1 MFAPRAYRLIESSF
15 VVLFLVESARAVYGV
30 LLAMTQAAITAR
42 QVSLLTVNG
51 HLILIA
57 ALAVPWFAPRARGQL
72 PRTLLISALMAT
84 VARVLVS
91 VDIPFLR
98 LAAGCAVIGFA
109 AVYMASLLRANWR
122 TWVSGMVVG
131 LVWDQLLRSQ
141 DTYDISLKGLLRIS
155 IGDATFAVPW
165 LVLQI
170 VIAVVAIIVCLQA
183 RRSARNQLYEPAFLD
198 VWGGLALGGFL
209 TIEMLVLGTPSVIAR
224 WTGTTFGGVAPWI
237 LLATALP
244 LIPSVRASMSQ
255 FLKLFD
261 ERLRGWVILL
271 LVAVLTTAGNRLG
284 SSFGA
289 AALVIAQFL
298 VVLLLWWIPGS
309 YDAQQVEQ
317 VGPSVSLAMIVF
329 AAGVYGYGLTML
341 DTGSPAFL
349 RGQGLTILLIAAI
362 LTAFPRL
369 WWRER
374 DPWQLQTAMP
384 TVLPVALCAVVVVG
398 SVISSSADV
407 DVTPQTPMNTLRIAT
422 YNVTSGYDGDGT
434 FQLELIARTI
444 EASQAD
450 VIVLQEVD
458 TGRPIDFEI
467 DQVEFLARRLRM
479 YQTYQSGDNKL
490 QGVAILSRWPI
501 TSTNSLILADRRNP
515 AGAVRAVIQDRLTQ
529 RQVAVVGTQ
538 VTGTDDQTRLRQV
551 VTLVNLIGDVSPTV
565 VAADLEKPPEDVAY
579 QQLLSAGFVDPDVS
593 LGIERGFTFP
603 ALDPTIRRDYLL
615 VRGLVPLASRQVDR
629 SGSNHRLVVIEA
641 GWP

>member
-30 LLAMTQAAITAR
+30 LLSMTAAAITAR

-57 ALAVPWFAPRARGQL
+57 ALAVPWFAPRVRAQL

-91 VDIPFLR
+91 VDLAFLR

-131 LVWDQLLRSQ
+131 MVIDQLFRSQ

-165 LVLQI
+165 LILQI
-170 VIAVVAIIVCLQA
+170 VIALVAIVVCLQA
-183 RRSARNQLYEPAFLD
+183 RRTARNQLYEPAFLD

-209 TIEMLVLGTPSVIAR
+209 TVETLVLGAPAVISR
-224 WTGTTFGGVAPWI
+224 WTGTSFGGVAPWI
-237 LLATALP
+237 LLATSVP
-244 LIPSVRASMSQ
+244 LIPAVRGSMSQ

-271 LVAVLTTAGNRLG
+271 LVTVLIVAGNRLG
-284 SSFGA
+284 TAFGA
-289 AALVIAQFL
+289 AALVVAQFL

-309 YDAQQVEQ
+309 YDTQQVEQ
-317 VGPSVSLAMIVF
+317 VGPSMSLGMIIF
-329 AAGVYGYGLTML
+329 AVGVYSYGLTTFESSTL
-341 DTGSPAFL
+341 AFL
-349 RGQGLTILLIAAI
+349 RGQSLTIVLVAAI

-374 DPWQLQTAMP
+374 DPWQIQTSIPSA
-384 TVLPVALCAVVVVG
+384 LPVALCAVVVVSG
-398 SVISSSADV
+398 LIGSSAEV
-407 DVTPQTPMNTLRIAT
+407 EATPPMNTLRIAT
-422 YNVTSGYDGDGT
+422 YNVTSGYDGQGN

-458 TGRPIDFEI
+458 TGRPIGFEI
-467 DQVEFLARRLRM
+467 DQVEFLARRLHM
-479 YQTYQSGDNKL
+479 YQTYQSADNKL

-501 TSTNSLILADRRNP
+501 ISTNHLVLADRRSP
-515 AGAVRAVIQDRLTQ
+515 AGAVRALIQDRQTQ

-538 VTGTDDQTRLRQV
+538 VTGSDEQTRLRQV
-551 VTLVNLIGDVSPTV
+551 VTLVNMIGDVSPTV
-565 VAADLEKPPEDVAY
+565 IGADLEKSPEDVAY
-579 QQLLSAGFVDPDVS
+579 QQLLSTGFVDPDVS

-603 ALDPTIRRDYLL
+603 ALDPTVRRDYLL